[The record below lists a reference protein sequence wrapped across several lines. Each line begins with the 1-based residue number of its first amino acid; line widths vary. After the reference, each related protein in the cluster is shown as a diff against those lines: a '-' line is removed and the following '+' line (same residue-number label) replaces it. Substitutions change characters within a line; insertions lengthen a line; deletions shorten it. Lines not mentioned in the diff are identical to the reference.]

1 MVVPSIQE
9 HEADEM
15 EQRKFPFISLYP
27 ANKPAAIE

>member
-15 EQRKFPFISLYP
+15 EQRTFPFISLYP
-27 ANKPAAIE
+27 AKKPAAIE